1 MAQSRPVQ
9 AVINTVEQIAVQLAE
24 HLPNILIA
32 TILLLTGWLLANG
45 LRGLTLRLMPRVF
58 RLVPSEPFRRGLK
71 TSGMER
77 GITEALGGV
86 VYWVIILLF
95 IAGATDVLGLPIVA
109 TLAAGVGKYLPSVI
123 AAVLIVI
130 LGIVAGNIARTT
142 VGAATTS
149 AGLPYG
155 DLPGRVAQ
163 AVILLI
169 TAVVAIDQIGI
180 NSTFIVVLIA
190 IFLGTTLGGLALAFG
205 LGARG
210 TVSNLL
216 ASHYLLQNYQVGQR
230 IRIGAIE
237 GRIIEMNNVA
247 VLLDT
252 PEGRVLLP
260 AAEFHNQPSVLLRD
274 DG

>member
-9 AVINTVEQIAVQLAE
+9 AVINTVEHIAVQLAE

-45 LRGLTLRLMPRVF
+45 LRRLTLRMMPRVF

-77 GITEALGGV
+77 GITEALGGI
-86 VYWVIILLF
+86 VYWVVILLF
-95 IAGATDVLGLPIVA
+95 IAGATDVLGLPVVA
-109 TLAAGVGKYLPSVI
+109 TLAAGIAKYLPSVI

-142 VGAATTS
+142 VSTATTS

-163 AVILLI
+163 VVILLI

-260 AAEFHNQPSVLLRD
+260 ASEFHNQPSLLLRD